1 MLEIAARKAMNSG
14 RYAKR
19 KVRLIYLTAGYEPH
33 ARLCLPLTRRNQL
46 QKSGPVRE
54 KEEKV

>member
-1 MLEIAARKAMNSG
+1 MNSG

-19 KVRLIYLTAGYEPH
+19 KVTLTYLTAGYEPH